1 MINWLVLASD
11 EVSNFISSP
20 EIKSTIQLM
29 ISYLLTYQENVMTF
43 NEQINPKPSIKSQM
57 IDEVTQLN
65 VTP

>member
-1 MINWLVLASD
+1 
-11 EVSNFISSP
+11 
-20 EIKSTIQLM
+20 M